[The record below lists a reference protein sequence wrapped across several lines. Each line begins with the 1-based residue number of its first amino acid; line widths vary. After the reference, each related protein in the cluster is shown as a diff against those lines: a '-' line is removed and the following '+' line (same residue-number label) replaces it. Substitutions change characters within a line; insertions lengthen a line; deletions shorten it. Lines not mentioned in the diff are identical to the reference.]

1 MYGVQGNGSEHEKV
15 QKMRTGVLCGM
26 CIERQTAL
34 SEDTRKKYLPDVW
47 ST

>member
-1 MYGVQGNGSEHEKV
+1 MYGVQGYRSKHEKV
-15 QKMRTGVLCGM
+15 QEVWTGILCGM
-26 CIERQTAL
+26 RTERETAL